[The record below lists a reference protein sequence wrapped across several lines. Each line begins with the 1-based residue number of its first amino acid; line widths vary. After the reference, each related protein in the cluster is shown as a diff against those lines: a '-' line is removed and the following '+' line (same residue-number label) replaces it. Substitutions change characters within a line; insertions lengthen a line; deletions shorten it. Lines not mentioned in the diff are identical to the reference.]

1 MYVALAQALGVSVEQ
16 LEAALEEQRSV
27 RELANAR
34 DMDIGGIRSISSKA
48 YRRIVLRALVE
59 GLLTQDKANK
69 LLAGELNEID
79 LLSECLRSS
88 GDYKERLHAAA
99 AETLKISVSDL
110 EAAFSHDQTL
120 RQLAEAHDVDI
131 DEVRSAMKSVHQE
144 QIRQAVNNG
153 EINQIQAEQLQEQFT
168 LAPWLGEDD
177 LRDALPV
184 RTDLD
189 SLRRFP

>member
-110 EAAFSHDQTL
+110 EAAFSQDQTL
-120 RQLAEAHDVDI
+120 RQLAEAHGVDI
-131 DEVRSAMKSVHQE
+131 ADVRSAMKSVHQE